1 MSCMRARSNPGIVSA
16 YFYIHGRTGEDYGFA
31 NILILLRLFFPGLCT
46 PIERC
51 QSAVIIKLRG
61 LMQREPRYQIKLE
74 FCV

>member
-1 MSCMRARSNPGIVSA
+1 MSCMRAPGNPGIISA
-16 YFYIHGRTGEDYGFA
+16 YFYIYGHTGEGYGLA
-31 NILILLRLFFPGLCT
+31 NVLKLLRLLFPGLCT

-74 FCV
+74 FCL